1 MYLSIP
7 AKYHVT
13 NQDSE
18 DETEDEGDDEEDEE
32 EEDRNKANGQTKE
45 QKTEENKSEEG
56 KEKEEQEAE
65 KEKNEIESLNSSIPS
80 ETQSPPPCLTVLSG
94 ADPELGP
101 QLLEAAS
108 NGENHNSHFFPNS
121 VALIWP
127 QL

>member
-1 MYLSIP
+1 M
-7 AKYHVT
+7 T
-13 NQDSE
+13 NKDSE
-18 DETEDEGDDEEDEE
+18 DETEDEGDDD

-65 KEKNEIESLNSSIPS
+65 KEKNETESLNSSTSS
-80 ETQSPPPCLTVLSG
+80 ETQSPPPCLTVLLG

-101 QLLEAAS
+101 QLLEAAA

-121 VALIWP
+121 VAPQSFHTMIWP
-127 QL
+127 QLESYIPPC